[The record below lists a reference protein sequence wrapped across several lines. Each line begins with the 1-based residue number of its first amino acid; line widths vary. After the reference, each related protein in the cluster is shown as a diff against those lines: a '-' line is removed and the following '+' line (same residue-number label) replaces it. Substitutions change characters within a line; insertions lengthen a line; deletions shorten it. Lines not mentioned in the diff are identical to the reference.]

1 MPCRLFLA
9 IGRFCHWRILPL
21 ANFATGEFDTAGFD
35 TASFDAAGFTRLRF
49 FAISTCKYILEI
61 WDYAYINKEHIR
73 CKEDFVELCPIGC
86 KQTADAKG
94 TFVYI
99 KKEFPLVN
107 ITMLPKITQLLCWV
121 QQIPVLR
128 QLALIVQFAKK
139 RPTRRNSVIL
149 EISLFDFLE

>member
-73 CKEDFVELCPIGC
+73 WNEDFVESWPAEC
-86 KQTADAKG
+86 KQTADTKG
-94 TFVYI
+94 AFVYI
-99 KKEFPLVN
+99 MEEFPLCS
-107 ITMLPKITQLLCWV
+107 ITFERKTSPIIM
-121 QQIPVLR
+121 
-128 QLALIVQFAKK
+128 
-139 RPTRRNSVIL
+139 
-149 EISLFDFLE
+149 